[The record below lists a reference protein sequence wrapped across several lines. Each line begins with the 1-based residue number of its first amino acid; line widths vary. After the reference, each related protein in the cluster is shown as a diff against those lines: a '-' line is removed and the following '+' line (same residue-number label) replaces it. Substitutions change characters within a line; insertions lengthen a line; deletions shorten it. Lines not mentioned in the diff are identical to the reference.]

1 VAVGWVSNPS
11 KVHARFWLEFGL
23 MAGTSKEVVV
33 GSHILG
39 KVDSGSHQHQS
50 KDFCGSLGSSC
61 GGFSDKAS

>member
-1 VAVGWVSNPS
+1 
-11 KVHARFWLEFGL
+11 
-23 MAGTSKEVVV
+23 V

-39 KVDSGSHQHQS
+39 KVDSGSHQHQL